1 MNQVFNISKSQ
12 VTINPPTQQE
22 LNLESITSNIGLKV
36 KPSEKEY
43 LEQLARER
51 GLSTSNLVR
60 KILFAYLKVLPKL
73 KDLEANMN
81 EIII

>member
-1 MNQVFNISKSQ
+1 VNQVFNISKSQ

-22 LNLESITSNIGLKV
+22 LNLESTTASITVKV

-43 LEQLARER
+43 LEKLAQER
-51 GLSTSNLVR
+51 GIGVSTLIR
-60 KILFAYLKVLPKL
+60 KILFSYLKALPHL
-73 KDLEANMN
+73 KSLESSMD